1 MLVIDRIAMGI
12 MKSEIEKHHED
23 FTEDLKH
30 ESRTELEGSQYKD
43 RMFIKLLKNRK
54 KLRKAAE
61 TQSWPSD
68 KEEDEDDEYEV
79 GEKRK
84 KTEND

>member
-1 MLVIDRIAMGI
+1 
-12 MKSEIEKHHED
+12 
-23 FTEDLKH
+23 
-30 ESRTELEGSQYKD
+30 
-43 RMFIKLLKNRK
+43 MFIKLLKNRK

-84 KTEND
+84 KTENDWTLGYKDELELQRRTKWICQNN

>member
-1 MLVIDRIAMGI
+1 
-12 MKSEIEKHHED
+12 
-23 FTEDLKH
+23 
-30 ESRTELEGSQYKD
+30 
-43 RMFIKLLKNRK
+43 MFIKLIKNRK
-54 KLRKAAE
+54 KLRKPAE

-84 KTEND
+84 KRENEWNGRI